1 MILKVR
7 PRPRASAGPK
17 NSLEMHT
24 GDFPGSPVIKNLAS
38 TAGDKG
44 LIPDQG
50 TKIPHATGPLSPLM
64 ATKESLWTTTKTQ
77 CKKK

>member
-50 TKIPHATGPLSPLM
+50 KSPIFKSLFLFMCRPAIKIAEIAGQVHTPL
-64 ATKESLWTTTKTQ
+64 
-77 CKKK
+77 